1 MITLRSIREIGD
13 NGLLSLAIG
22 GEESANYTVN
32 SRVYL
37 EIGSP
42 SVGEALDDGQI
53 CLIREFDEYY
63 RAKKKALS
71 ILAYADNNRRNLA
84 LKLAKAGFGR
94 ELCDRVVS
102 EMVSLGYIDERR
114 QLERLITLEANG
126 KLRGP
131 LRITPALANK
141 GYSSSDIRAVM
152 HKLTESGE
160 VDFRRNAKCLLDKK
174 LPTADPE
181 ERKKFLY
188 KNGYNV

>member
-32 SRVYL
+32 AAVYA

-42 SVGEALDDGQI
+42 SVGDFLTDEQI
-53 CLIREFDEYY
+53 YLIREFDEYY

-84 LKLAKAGFGR
+84 LKLSKAGYSR

-102 EMVSLGYIDERR
+102 EMVSLGYIDEKR
-114 QLERLITLEANG
+114 QLERLITVEANG

-131 LRITPALANK
+131 LRIIPALANK
-141 GYSSSDIRAVM
+141 GYSSSDIREVM
-152 HKLTESGE
+152 HELTESGE
-160 VDFRRNAKCLLDKK
+160 VDFRRNAKALLDKK
-174 LPTADPE
+174 LPVADPE
-181 ERKKFLY
+181 EKKKFLY
-188 KNGYNV
+188 KNGYKV

>member
-32 SRVYL
+32 SKVYL

-42 SVGEALDDGQI
+42 SVGDALTDEQI
-53 CLIREFDEYY
+53 YLIKEYDEYF

-84 LKLAKAGFGR
+84 LKLSKAGFSR

-102 EMVSLGYIDERR
+102 EMVSLGYIDEKR

-131 LRITPALANK
+131 LRIIPALANK
-141 GYSSSDIRAVM
+141 GYSSSDIREVM
-152 HKLTESGE
+152 HELTESGE
-160 VDFRRNAKCLLDKK
+160 VDFRRNAKILLDKK
-174 LPTADPE
+174 LPVADPE
-181 ERKKFLY
+181 EKKKFLY
-188 KNGYNV
+188 KNGYKV

>member
-1 MITLRSIREIGD
+1 MKTLRSIREIGD
-13 NGLLSLAIG
+13 KGLLSLAIG

-32 SRVYL
+32 ASVYA

-42 SVGEALDDGQI
+42 SVGDFLTDEKI
-53 CLIREFDEYY
+53 SIIREYDEYF
-63 RAKKKALS
+63 RTKKKALS

-84 LKLAKAGFGR
+84 MKLSKAGFSR

-114 QLERLITLEANG
+114 QLERLITVEANG

-131 LRITPALANK
+131 LRVIPSLVNK
-141 GYSSSDIRAVM
+141 GYSSSDVRAVM
-152 HKLTESGE
+152 HTLVESGE
-160 VDFRRNAKCLLDKK
+160 VDFRKNAKALLDKK

-181 ERKKFLY
+181 EKKKFLY
-188 KNGYNV
+188 KNGYKV

>member
-1 MITLRSIREIGD
+1 MKTLRSIREIGD
-13 NGLLSLAIG
+13 KGLLSLAIG

-32 SRVYL
+32 ASVYA

-42 SVGEALDDGQI
+42 SVGDFLTDEKI
-53 CLIREFDEYY
+53 SIIREYDEYF
-63 RAKKKALS
+63 RTKKKALS

-84 LKLAKAGFGR
+84 MKLSKAGFSR

-114 QLERLITLEANG
+114 QLERLITVEANG

-131 LRITPALANK
+131 LRIIPALANK

-152 HKLTESGE
+152 HELTESGE
-160 VDFRRNAKCLLDKK
+160 VDFRRNAKILLDKK
-174 LPTADPE
+174 LPVADPE
-181 ERKKFLY
+181 EKKKFLY
-188 KNGYNV
+188 KNGYKV

>member
-13 NGLLSLAIG
+13 KGLLSLAIG

-32 SRVYL
+32 AAVYA

-42 SVGEALDDGQI
+42 SVGDILDDGQI
-53 CLIREFDEYY
+53 YLIREYDEYF

-84 LKLAKAGFGR
+84 LKLSKAGFSR

-102 EMVSLGYIDERR
+102 EMVELGYIDERR
-114 QLERLITLEANG
+114 QLERLITVEANG

-131 LRITPALANK
+131 LRVIPSLVNK
-141 GYSSSDIRAVM
+141 GYSSSDVRDVM
-152 HKLTESGE
+152 HELTESGE
-160 VDFRRNAKCLLDKK
+160 VDFRKNAKALLDKK

-188 KNGYNV
+188 KNGYKV

>member
-1 MITLRSIREIGD
+1 MITLKSIREIGD
-13 NGLLSLAIG
+13 KGLLSLAIG

-32 SRVYL
+32 SKVYL

-42 SVGEALDDGQI
+42 SVGDALTDEQI
-53 CLIREFDEYY
+53 YLIREYDEYF

-84 LKLAKAGFGR
+84 LKLSKAGFSR
-94 ELCDRVVS
+94 ELCDRVVA
-102 EMVSLGYIDERR
+102 EMVSLGYIDEKR
-114 QLERLITLEANG
+114 QLERLITVEANG

-131 LRITPALANK
+131 LRIIPALANK

-152 HKLTESGE
+152 HELTESGE
-160 VDFRRNAKCLLDKK
+160 VDFRRNAKILLDKK

-181 ERKKFLY
+181 EKKKFLY
-188 KNGYNV
+188 KNGYKV

>member
-13 NGLLSLAIG
+13 KGLLSLAIG

-32 SRVYL
+32 AVLYA

-42 SVGEALDDGQI
+42 SVGDALTDEQI
-53 CLIREFDEYY
+53 YTIREYDEYF

-84 LKLAKAGFGR
+84 LKLSKAGFPR

-102 EMVSLGYIDERR
+102 EMVSLGYIDEKR
-114 QLERLITLEANG
+114 QLERLITVEANG

-131 LRITPALANK
+131 LRIIPALVNK

-152 HKLTESGE
+152 HELTESGE
-160 VDFRRNAKCLLDKK
+160 VDFRKNAKALLDKK
-174 LPTADPE
+174 LPVADPE
-181 ERKKFLY
+181 EKKKFLY
-188 KNGYNV
+188 KNGYKV

>member
-13 NGLLSLAIG
+13 KGLLSLAIG

-32 SRVYL
+32 ASVYA

-42 SVGEALDDGQI
+42 SVGDLLTDGQI
-53 CLIREFDEYY
+53 YLIREYDEYF
-63 RAKKKALS
+63 RAKKKALA

-84 LKLAKAGFGR
+84 MKLQKAGFGR

-102 EMVSLGYIDERR
+102 EMVSLGYIDEKR
-114 QLERLITLEANG
+114 QLERLITVEANG

-131 LRITPALANK
+131 LRIIPALGNK

-152 HKLTESGE
+152 HELTESGE
-160 VDFRRNAKCLLDKK
+160 VDFKKNAKRLLEKK
-174 LPTADPE
+174 LPTADTE
-181 ERKKFLY
+181 EKKKFLY
-188 KNGYNV
+188 KNGYKV

>member
-13 NGLLSLAIG
+13 KGLLSLAIG

-32 SRVYL
+32 SKVYL

-42 SVGEALDDGQI
+42 SVGEVLDDGQI
-53 CLIREFDEYY
+53 CLIREYDEYY
-63 RAKKKALS
+63 RAKKKALA
-71 ILAYADNNRRNLA
+71 ILAYADNNRRSLTV
-84 LKLAKAGFGR
+84 KLAKAGFSR

-102 EMVSLGYIDERR
+102 EMVSLGYIDEKR
-114 QLERLITLEANG
+114 QLERLITVEANG

-131 LRITPALANK
+131 LRIIPALANK

-152 HKLTESGE
+152 HELTESGE
-160 VDFRRNAKCLLDKK
+160 VDFRKNAKRLLEKK
-174 LPTADPE
+174 LPVADPE

-188 KNGYNV
+188 KNGYKV

>member
-32 SRVYL
+32 ASVYA

-42 SVGEALDDGQI
+42 SVGDLLTDGQI
-53 CLIREFDEYY
+53 YLIREYDEYF

-84 LKLAKAGFGR
+84 MKLAKAGFGR

-102 EMVSLGYIDERR
+102 EMVSLGYIDEKR

-131 LRITPALANK
+131 LRIIPALVNK

-152 HKLTESGE
+152 HELTESGE
-160 VDFRRNAKCLLDKK
+160 VDFRRNAKILLEKK

>member
-13 NGLLSLAIG
+13 KGLLSLAIG

-32 SRVYL
+32 SKVYL

-42 SVGEALDDGQI
+42 SVGDALTDEQI
-53 CLIREFDEYY
+53 YLIREFDEYF

-84 LKLAKAGFGR
+84 LKLSKAGFSR

-114 QLERLITLEANG
+114 QLERLITVEANG

-131 LRITPALANK
+131 LRIIPALANK

-152 HKLTESGE
+152 HELTESGE
-160 VDFRRNAKCLLDKK
+160 VDFRRNAKILLDKK
-174 LPTADPE
+174 LPVADPE
-181 ERKKFLY
+181 EKKKFRY
-188 KNGYNV
+188 KNGYKV